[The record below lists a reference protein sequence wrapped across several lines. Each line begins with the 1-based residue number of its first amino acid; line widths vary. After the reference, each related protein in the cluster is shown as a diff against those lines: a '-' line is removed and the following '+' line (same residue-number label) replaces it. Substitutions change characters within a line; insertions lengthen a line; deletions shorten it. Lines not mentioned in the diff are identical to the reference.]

1 MKRKIKIAIISVF
14 SAIAA
19 FIIAGI
25 GWNVYE
31 TEYKHTLT
39 ATEVS
44 PDGKYT
50 ATLYMV
56 GCPDWPFGDTT
67 VRVDIKQTRDLK
79 KSEAFEADISD
90 DGRNLSKDNWQVT
103 WQENSVDIVLTGSEQ
118 RDEIYTVR
126 LQ

>member
-1 MKRKIKIAIISVF
+1 MKKKIKIAVISVL
-14 SAIAA
+14 SAIAV
-19 FIIAGI
+19 FIAASI
-25 GWNVYE
+25 GWSVYE
-31 TEYKHTLT
+31 TEYKLTKT
-39 ATEVS
+39 ATEIS

-67 VRVDIKQTRDLK
+67 VRVTIKQTGSLK

-90 DGRNLSKDNWQVT
+90 DGASLREDNWEVI
-103 WQENSVDIVLTGSEQ
+103 WQENSVEIILKGSEQ
-118 RDEIYTVR
+118 RDEVYTVT